1 MIYKTKELFD
11 LDHTIARSLLE
22 GCEYPHMALTEI
34 DEFIKE
40 YSSSLDK
47 SYSEIYDGVYI
58 ADDAII
64 WNGATIIG
72 PAIIGHKTEIR
83 PGAFIRGCVVIGD
96 GCVIGNST
104 EVKNS
109 IIFDRAQLPHYNYVG
124 DSILGYRAHL
134 GAGVIISNLRLDK
147 KTVRITKNGEKFD
160 TGLRK
165 MGALV
170 GDFVEIGCNSVLC
183 PGTVIGKNVRIFPLS
198 AVRGTVE
205 KDAVIGGKNPD
216 AHKTIKGE

>member
-11 LDHTIARSLLE
+11 LNHTIARSLLE

-34 DEFIKE
+34 GRFIKDH
-40 YSSSLDK
+40 SNFLDK
-47 SYSEIYDGVYI
+47 SYSENYDGVYI

-124 DSILGYRAHL
+124 DSIIGYSAHM
-134 GAGVIISNLRLDK
+134 GAGAIASNLRLDK
-147 KTVRITKNGEKFD
+147 KEIILKDDEHSLD
-160 TGLRK
+160 SGLRK
-165 MGALV
+165 IGVFL
-170 GDFVEIGCNSVLC
+170 GDHAEIGCGAVLC
-183 PGTVIGKNVRIFPLS
+183 PGSIVGREAMVYPLVT
-198 AVRGTVE
+198 VRGSIRNASIY
-205 KDAVIGGKNPD
+205 DGKSIRT
-216 AHKTIKGE
+216 KR